1 MGRPAKFT
9 QDQMLDAALAILGA
23 DGPAAVTMTAVS
35 ARTGAPI
42 GSLYHRFASR
52 DLLLATLWLR
62 CVKGFQAGFAAAMA
76 DDDVEAAALHTP
88 RWCRANPAAAA
99 ALLLYRREDLAAQWP
114 DQLGPELAA
123 VDERTTG
130 ALDAY
135 LARHPGTDRQH
146 LMFVLADVPY
156 GAVRR
161 HLLAGRTP
169 PPELDDLIL
178 TTCRAVLAAG

>member
-9 QDQMLDAALAILGA
+9 QEQMLDAALDILGA
-23 DGPAAVTMTAVS
+23 DGPAAVTMAAVS

-52 DLLLATLWLR
+52 DLLLARLWLR
-62 CVKGFQAGFAAAMA
+62 CVESFQEGLLAAMA
-76 DDDVEAAALHTP
+76 ADDVEAAVLHTP
-88 RWCRANPAAAA
+88 RWCRAHPAAAA
-99 ALLLYRREDLAAQWP
+99 ALLLHRREDLAAEWP
-114 DQLGPELAA
+114 GPLGAELAEVNGRLA
-123 VDERTTG
+123 A

-135 LARHPGTDRQH
+135 LRRHPGADRER

-169 PPELDDLIL
+169 PPELDTLIV
-178 TTCRAVLAAG
+178 TACRAVLAAG